1 MSLRSFPLRF
11 GRIAAALAL
20 LMAIAAVAAYGSGVQ
35 SPQLGS
41 MSTVNLCVRRA
52 GPEKGTV
59 RFVERR
65 VYCRASELRVRVLGE
80 GSTQGALGIAGAGA
94 SSAPRPAPGAEIRYL
109 RTEAISPT
117 AAGTPETASATV
129 SCPAGTQVVSGG
141 YRVDAG
147 EPAAGNN
154 PAEVVVTESRAA
166 SDTSWAV
173 TAFADD
179 AGAVGPWSVAAYAI
193 CAAFDG

>member
-1 MSLRSFPLRF
+1 M
-11 GRIAAALAL
+11 AAGLAL
-20 LMAIAAVAAYGSGVQ
+20 FMAIAAVAAYGSGVQ

-65 VYCRASELRVRVLGE
+65 IYCKASELRVRVLGE
-80 GSTQGALGIAGAGA
+80 GSTQGALGIASAGA
-94 SSAPRPAPGAEIRYL
+94 SAAPRQTSGAEIRYL
-109 RTEAISPT
+109 RVEAISPT
-117 AAGTPETASATV
+117 AAGTSETASATA
-129 SCPAGTQVVSGG
+129 SCPGGTQVVSGG
-141 YRVDAG
+141 FRVGAG

-154 PAEVVVTESRAA
+154 PAEVVVTESRAV
-166 SDTSWAV
+166 SDTSWTV

-179 AGAVGPWSVAAYAI
+179 AGAVGPWSVAAHAI
-193 CAAFDG
+193 CASLSG